1 MGLVNFIKVFK
12 QLHSLLC
19 KADDSQPSGRGF
31 ELPNAVQQCY
41 SYFTNRKRISKTIF
55 INKDHISLNF
65 QLFSIKKTIRHV
77 FSRFLE
83 PGSYPVVSPD
93 GGRFPEFMSV
103 PKHAHNLT
111 FRPEN
116 GRHSLLVTSPVPGE
130 WYMLAYINRQQ
141 KKDFVQ
147 QVILIE
153 KNLLFLIVI
162 VS

>member
-1 MGLVNFIKVFK
+1 MIVVVGK
-12 QLHSLLC
+12 
-19 KADDSQPSGRGF
+19 
-31 ELPNAVQQCY
+31 NALTPHTVQQLWLLQ
-41 SYFTNRKRISKTIF
+41 KKQKIF
-55 INKDHISLNF
+55 IIKTTWSQTYKIF
-65 QLFSIKKTIRHV
+65 VQFSTILLIKNV
-77 FSRFLE
+77 FFSRFLE

-147 QVILIE
+147 QVI
-153 KNLLFLIVI
+153 K
-162 VS
+162 

>member
-1 MGLVNFIKVFK
+1 
-12 QLHSLLC
+12 
-19 KADDSQPSGRGF
+19 
-31 ELPNAVQQCY
+31 
-41 SYFTNRKRISKTIF
+41 
-55 INKDHISLNF
+55 
-65 QLFSIKKTIRHV
+65 
-77 FSRFLE
+77 
-83 PGSYPVVSPD
+83 
-93 GGRFPEFMSV
+93 MSV